1 MKYRVS
7 IGYKNFDFANDHCA
21 MYFAQL
27 AHKHA
32 VGGERVTIE
41 LIPDN
46 EFEGDEIE
54 IIDKEDLSLND

>member
-7 IGYKNFDFANDHCA
+7 IGYKDFDFANDHCA

-27 AHKHA
+27 ANKHA
-32 VGGERVTIE
+32 VGSERVTIE
-41 LIPDN
+41 LIN
-46 EFEGDEIE
+46 EPTEGDEIE

>member
-7 IGYKNFDFANDHCA
+7 IGYKDFDFANDHSA

-27 AHKHA
+27 ASRHA

-41 LIPDN
+41 LIN
-46 EFEGDEIE
+46 EPTEGDEIE